1 VHWLAPVHLLPFGT
15 LPHEPLTQGCPW
27 QSLSLEQVVEH
38 WLPVAAHLNG
48 AQVIGVVGLQVPRP
62 SQTDMVTA
70 IWVVVLHVPAAQ
82 AVPLAYS

>member
-1 VHWLAPVHLLPFGT
+1 MHLLPLAT
-15 LPHEPLTQGCPW
+15 RPHDPFTQGCPW
-27 QSLSLEQVVEH
+27 HSLSPAQVVAH

-48 AQVIGVVGLQVPRP
+48 AQATGVVGLQLPVP

-70 IWVVVLHVPAAQ
+70 IWVLVLQVPAAQ